1 MNRAKILASQ
11 APSIETAGV
20 ITMLRFPESD
30 ARMEPASCA
39 VDDSLAH
46 RGLAMLQRARGEAG
60 IAVDRPA
67 RGGHRLAW
75 LRQSGAAKIMCP
87 RNHMDEA
94 FEAVLLNTAGG
105 LAGGDRLRWEA
116 SAGRNAM
123 LRVTTQTAE
132 RVYRSNSGDALVE
145 TRLRAEAGATLEWL
159 PQETILFD
167 GSRLSRTLSIELAE
181 DAELLAVEAI
191 VLGRRAHGERVR
203 SGFLRDHMRV
213 RRGGRLIFADN
224 VRIGGGIAT
233 LLDRAATFG
242 GAQSFATLLM
252 AGANRMPID
261 DLRAI
266 LPAGDGLEAGASAL
280 PHVTI
285 ARMIAIHGDVLRPAL
300 ARLLY
305 ALRGAALPRVWQA

>member
-1 MNRAKILASQ
+1 M
-11 APSIETAGV
+11 

-30 ARMEPASCA
+30 APEQSISCA
-39 VDDSLAH
+39 IEDPQNH
-46 RGLAMLQRARGEAG
+46 PGPAMLQRAKGEAR
-60 IAVDRPA
+60 IAVDRPPQ
-67 RGGHRLAW
+67 GGHRIVG

-94 FEAVLLNTAGG
+94 CEAVLLNTAGG

-116 SAGRNAM
+116 SAGRDAK

-145 TRLRAEAGATLEWL
+145 TCLRADAGATLEWL

-167 GSRLSRTLSIELAE
+167 GGRLSRTLSIELAE
-181 DAELLAVEAI
+181 DAQLLAVEAI

-203 SGFLRDHMRV
+203 SGSLRDHWRV
-213 RRGGRLIFADN
+213 RRGGRLIYADS
-224 VRIGGGIAT
+224 VRMDGGIAA

-242 GAQSFATLLM
+242 GAQSFATLLL
-252 AGANRMPID
+252 AGPAQMPID
-261 DLRAI
+261 DLRAL
-266 LPAGDGLEAGASAL
+266 LPTGDGLEAGASAL
-280 PHVTI
+280 PHVTVV
-285 ARMIAIHGDVLRPAL
+285 RMLATHGDVLRPAL

-305 ALRGAALPRVWQA
+305 VLRGATLPRVWQA

>member
-1 MNRAKILASQ
+1 MK
-11 APSIETAGV
+11 
-20 ITMLRFPESD
+20 TMLRFSDSD
-30 ARMEPASCA
+30 APTPAVACA
-39 VDDSLAH
+39 VGESHAPRADI
-46 RGLAMLQRARGEAG
+46 MLQRARGEG
-60 IAVDRPA
+60 RIAVDRPA
-67 RGGHRLAW
+67 QGGHRIAA

-116 SAGRNAM
+116 SAGCDAK

-181 DAELLAVEAI
+181 NAELLAVEAI
-191 VLGRRAHGERVR
+191 VLGRRAHGERLR
-203 SGFLRDHMRV
+203 SGSLRDHMRV

-242 GAQSFATLLM
+242 GAQSFATLLL
-252 AGANRMPID
+252 AGQRQMPID

-280 PHVTI
+280 PHLTI
-285 ARMIAIHGDVLRPAL
+285 VRMIAIHGDVLRPAL
-300 ARLLY
+300 ARLLQ